1 MKKFTFGLMLAA
13 ALALTAC
20 GGKNTENV
28 QTEAAS
34 TEQAKGETGTAAEGA
49 VEYQTAELPEEYEQA
64 AYEGIVS
71 DYTGDFI
78 SIEGTDG
85 VKKFDLSGADMSEQ
99 EEPIVRGCEVELTY
113 ADKADGDTYP
123 ADGCSLLNDNEQL
136 AQEEERD
143 PYIYGKLRVADVND
157 LEIVDDAGRTIDF
170 DNSISRTVAF
180 SDLKEG
186 DEIIVTYA
194 GSINSSDDGGDT
206 ADLFSSIPVAIKIV
220 AADAAKTED
229 AEANYI
235 DGTVSG
241 LDGNTI
247 ILSTELCD
255 FECDADESMVSDVAE
270 ETHIRVYYTGSL
282 ASRSLVVTKIE
293 HLD

>member
-34 TEQAKGETGTAAEGA
+34 TEQAQGETSADGT
-49 VEYQTAELPEEYEQA
+49 VEYSSASLPEEYDQE
-64 AYEGIVS
+64 AYQGIVT

-78 SIEGTDG
+78 SVDGTDG
-85 VKKFDLSGADMSEQ
+85 VKKFDLSGADMADQ
-99 EEPIVRGCEVELTY
+99 EEPIVRGCEVEVTY

-123 ADGCSLLNDNEQL
+123 SDGCTLLNDNEQL

-143 PYIYGKLRVADVND
+143 PYIYGKLKVMDVNE
-157 LEIVDDAGRTIDF
+157 LEMIDDAGRTIDF
-170 DNSISRTVAF
+170 DNSISRTVSF

-194 GSINSSDDGGDT
+194 GSINAADDGDDSN
-206 ADLFSSIPVAIKIV
+206 DLFSSTPVAIKIV

-241 LDGNTI
+241 IDGDTI
-247 ILSTELCD
+247 ILSTELSD
-255 FECDADESMVSDVAE
+255 FECAADESIISDVSE

-282 ASRSLVVTKIE
+282 ASRSLSVDKIE

>member
-1 MKKFTFGLMLAA
+1 MKKFTLGIMLAA

-34 TEQAKGETGTAAEGA
+34 TEQAQAETNADGS
-49 VEYQTAELPEEYEQA
+49 VEYSSASLPEEYDQEV
-64 AYEGIVS
+64 YEGIVT
-71 DYTGDFI
+71 DYTGDFM
-78 SIEGTDG
+78 SVEGTDG
-85 VKKFDLSGADMSEQ
+85 VRKFDLSGADLSEQ
-99 EEPIVRGCEVELTY
+99 EDPIVRGCEVEVTY

-123 ADGCSLLNDNEQL
+123 ADGCTLLNDNEQL

-143 PYIYGKLRVADVND
+143 PYIYGKLRVMDVND
-157 LEIVDDAGRTIDF
+157 LEMIDDAGRTIDF

-194 GSINSSDDGGDT
+194 GSINAEDDDSDSN
-206 ADLFSSIPVAIKIV
+206 DLFSSTPVAIKIV

-241 LDGNTI
+241 IDGDTI
-247 ILSTELCD
+247 ILSTELSD
-255 FECDADESMVSDVAE
+255 FECTADESIISDVSE

-282 ASRSLVVTKIE
+282 ASRALSVDKIE

>member
-1 MKKFTFGLMLAA
+1 MKKFTLGIMLAA

-34 TEQAKGETGTAAEGA
+34 TEQAQAETNADGS
-49 VEYQTAELPEEYEQA
+49 VEYSSASLPEEYDQEV
-64 AYEGIVS
+64 YEGIVT
-71 DYTGDFI
+71 DYTGDFM
-78 SIEGTDG
+78 SVEGTDG
-85 VKKFDLSGADMSEQ
+85 VRKFDLSGADLSEQ
-99 EEPIVRGCEVELTY
+99 EDPIVRGCEVEVTY
-113 ADKADGDTYP
+113 ADQADGDTYP
-123 ADGCSLLNDNEQL
+123 ADGCTLLNDNEQL

-143 PYIYGKLRVADVND
+143 PYIYGKLRVMDVND
-157 LEIVDDAGRTIDF
+157 LEMIDDAGRTIDF

-186 DEIIVTYA
+186 DEISVTYA
-194 GSINSSDDGGDT
+194 GSINAADDGADSN
-206 ADLFSSIPVAIKIV
+206 DLFSSTPVAIKIV

-241 LDGNTI
+241 IDGDTI
-247 ILSTELCD
+247 ILSTELSD
-255 FECDADESMVSDVAE
+255 FECTADESIISDVSE

-282 ASRSLVVTKIE
+282 ASRALSVDKIE

>member
-1 MKKFTFGLMLAA
+1 MKKFTLGIMLAA

-34 TEQAKGETGTAAEGA
+34 TEQAQAETNADGS
-49 VEYQTAELPEEYEQA
+49 VEYSSASLPEEYDQEV
-64 AYEGIVS
+64 YEGIVT
-71 DYTGDFI
+71 DYTGDFM
-78 SIEGTDG
+78 SVEGTDG
-85 VKKFDLSGADMSEQ
+85 VRKFDLSGADLSEQ
-99 EEPIVRGCEVELTY
+99 EDPIVRGCEVEVTY
-113 ADKADGDTYP
+113 ADQADGDTYP
-123 ADGCSLLNDNEQL
+123 ADGCTLLNDNEQL

-143 PYIYGKLRVADVND
+143 PYIYGKLRVMDVND
-157 LEIVDDAGRTIDF
+157 LEMIDDAGRTIDF

-194 GSINSSDDGGDT
+194 GSINAADDGADSN
-206 ADLFSSIPVAIKIV
+206 DLFSSTPVAIKIV

-241 LDGNTI
+241 IDGDTI
-247 ILSTELCD
+247 ILSTELSD
-255 FECDADESMVSDVAE
+255 FECTADESIISDVSE

-282 ASRSLVVTKIE
+282 ASRALSVDKIE

>member
-1 MKKFTFGLMLAA
+1 MKKFTLGIMLAA

-34 TEQAKGETGTAAEGA
+34 TEKAQAETNADGS
-49 VEYQTAELPEEYEQA
+49 VEYSSASLPEEYDQEV
-64 AYEGIVS
+64 YEGIVT
-71 DYTGDFI
+71 DYTGDFM
-78 SIEGTDG
+78 SVEGTDG
-85 VKKFDLSGADMSEQ
+85 VRKFDLSGADLSEQ
-99 EEPIVRGCEVELTY
+99 EDPIVRGCEVEVTY

-123 ADGCSLLNDNEQL
+123 ADGCTLLNDNEQL

-143 PYIYGKLRVADVND
+143 PYIYGKLRVMDVND
-157 LEIVDDAGRTIDF
+157 LEMIDDAGRTIDF

-194 GSINSSDDGGDT
+194 GSINAADDGADSN
-206 ADLFSSIPVAIKIV
+206 DLFSSTPVAIKIV

-241 LDGNTI
+241 IDGDTI
-247 ILSTELCD
+247 ILSTELSD
-255 FECDADESMVSDVAE
+255 FECTADESIISDVSE

-282 ASRSLVVTKIE
+282 ASRALSVDKIE

>member
-13 ALALTAC
+13 AIALTAC

-34 TEQAKGETGTAAEGA
+34 AGQAEAETGADGTT
-49 VEYQTAELPEEYEQA
+49 EYSSASLPEEYDQEVYQ
-64 AYEGIVS
+64 GIVT

-78 SIEGTDG
+78 SVEGTDG
-85 VKKFDLSGADMSEQ
+85 VKKFDLSGADMSDQ
-99 EEPIVRGCEVELTY
+99 EEDPIVRGCEVEVTY

-123 ADGCSLLNDNEQL
+123 SDGCTLLNDNEQL

-143 PYIYGKLRVADVND
+143 PVIYGKLKVMDVNE
-157 LEIVDDAGRTIDF
+157 LEMIDDAGRTIDF
-170 DNSISRTVAF
+170 DNSISRTVSF

-194 GSINSSDDGGDT
+194 GSVNAADDGDDT
-206 ADLFSSIPVAIKIV
+206 NDLFSSTPVAIKIV

-241 LDGNTI
+241 IDGDTI
-247 ILSTELCD
+247 ILSTELSD
-255 FECDADESMVSDVAE
+255 FECTADESIISDVSE

-282 ASRSLVVTKIE
+282 ASRALSVDKIE

>member
-1 MKKFTFGLMLAA
+1 MKKFTLGIMLAA

-34 TEQAKGETGTAAEGA
+34 TEQAQAETNADGSAEYSSA
-49 VEYQTAELPEEYEQA
+49 SLPEEYDQVV
-64 AYEGIVS
+64 YEGIVT
-71 DYTGDFI
+71 DYTGDFM
-78 SIEGTDG
+78 SVEGTDG
-85 VKKFDLSGADMSEQ
+85 VRKFDLSGADLSEQ
-99 EEPIVRGCEVELTY
+99 EDPIVRGCEVEVTY

-123 ADGCSLLNDNEQL
+123 ADGCTLLNDNEQL

-143 PYIYGKLRVADVND
+143 PYIYGKLRVMDVND
-157 LEIVDDAGRTIDF
+157 LEMIDDAGRTIDF

-194 GSINSSDDGGDT
+194 GSINAEDDDSDSN
-206 ADLFSSIPVAIKIV
+206 DLFSSTPVAIKIV

-241 LDGNTI
+241 IDGDTI
-247 ILSTELCD
+247 ILSTELSD
-255 FECDADESMVSDVAE
+255 FECTADESIISDVSE

-282 ASRSLVVTKIE
+282 ASRALSVDKIE

>member
-1 MKKFTFGLMLAA
+1 MKKFTLGIMLAA

-34 TEQAKGETGTAAEGA
+34 TEQAQAETNADGS
-49 VEYQTAELPEEYEQA
+49 VEYSSASLPEEYDQEV
-64 AYEGIVS
+64 YEGIVT
-71 DYTGDFI
+71 DYTGDFM
-78 SIEGTDG
+78 SVEGTDG
-85 VKKFDLSGADMSEQ
+85 VRKFDLSGADLSEQ
-99 EEPIVRGCEVELTY
+99 EDPIVRGCEVEVTY

-123 ADGCSLLNDNEQL
+123 ADGCTLLNDNEQL

-143 PYIYGKLRVADVND
+143 PYIYGKLRVMDVND
-157 LEIVDDAGRTIDF
+157 LEMIDDAGRTIDF

-194 GSINSSDDGGDT
+194 GSINAADDGADSN
-206 ADLFSSIPVAIKIV
+206 DLFSSTPVAIKIV

-241 LDGNTI
+241 IDGDTI
-247 ILSTELCD
+247 ILSTELSD
-255 FECDADESMVSDVAE
+255 FECTADESIISDVSE

-282 ASRSLVVTKIE
+282 ASRALSVDKIE